1 VRHAILHHSN
11 FQHTCTAVSHH
22 VNHNFSTAS
31 CLQVQ
36 TATRSWRHPSKT
48 PPQHS
53 PACTPPPHPSPPSC
67 QMQCSTAPWEAHQCP
82 CPCDPTVLRCQLFL
96 KPTRKPLPTI
106 TCPTRGIIRPP
117 SPAGTPHTHGYLPP
131 AWASHLHPLWAPLQ
145 VVCPVCDA
153 VCMPAWHI
161 CP

>member
-1 VRHAILHHSN
+1 MLHHPN

-22 VNHNFSTAS
+22 VSHDFNAAS
-31 CLQVQ
+31 RLQVQ
-36 TATRSWRHPSKT
+36 TATRSWRHQSKT

-53 PACTPPPHPSPPSC
+53 PTCTPIPHPSPPSC
-67 QMQCSTAPWEAHQCP
+67 RMPCSTAPWEAPCP
-82 CPCDPTVLRCQLFL
+82 RPCDPTVLRCRLFL
-96 KPTRKPLPTI
+96 RPTHKPLLTI
-106 TCPTRGIIRPP
+106 TCTSQGVIRPP
-117 SPAGTPHTHGYLPP
+117 SPAGTPPTHGYLPP